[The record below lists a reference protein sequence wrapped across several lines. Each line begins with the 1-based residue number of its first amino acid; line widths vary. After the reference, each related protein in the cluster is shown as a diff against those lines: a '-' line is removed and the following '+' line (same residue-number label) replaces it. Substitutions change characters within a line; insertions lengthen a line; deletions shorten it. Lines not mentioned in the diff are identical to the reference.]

1 MNSTVADSIQPLV
14 LSDNVMQCAAA
25 VIAFLPLRCMIHFS
39 TFCTPGPYLSALRP
53 TSPSPL
59 NTDAA
64 SLVHPT
70 PSPFLVQ
77 MSSPSSLP
85 PPPLRAVFYSSVS
98 PSHPPRTSRGTGDIL
113 VDNTPFNLEYHLA
126 ITSPVRVVYDLP
138 ARCEPRGAIAVP
150 VDSALRLALVRQWRP
165 VPSSTGA
172 SGSFPAD
179 ARPRGFWSLELP
191 RGFPE
196 DGETGADAAQRET
209 EEETGLA
216 AMAVQPLAWL
226 NFNTAVFMT
235 DQPVFLVAVDE
246 KVAAEGVEQDEGE
259 NIIGV
264 RWYSVAELKEAVL
277 SGGIRCGITLAA
289 LAHVFSTE
297 ARGGLRDFV
306 EAPLAKVG
314 GEHYMRAV
322 AMVLERFACEM
333 WEMGLE
339 LGEFDVQKLRFEV
352 ESEKVRDEALV
363 ALSAGGRF
371 YSSSGVLRSSK
382 SHIIVAGVALTELQ
396 FAVSGSCALPGHV
409 VYVQTRGDVAE
420 LVERYPTL
428 KWTTA
433 QGKRTDVSLGASKL
447 TIVFG
452 SGCKGK

>member
-1 MNSTVADSIQPLV
+1 
-14 LSDNVMQCAAA
+14 MQCAAA
-25 VIAFLPLRCMIHFS
+25 VIEFLPLQCMIHLS
-39 TFCTPGPYLSALRP
+39 AFCTPSPFLSVLRP

-59 NTDAA
+59 ETGAV

-70 PSPFLVQ
+70 SSPFEGDSSHPTVSPFPLQ
-77 MSSPSSLP
+77 MASPSSLP
-85 PPPLRAVFYSSVS
+85 PPPLRAVLYSSS
-98 PSHPPRTSRGTGDIL
+98 TPSDPPRTSRGTGDIL

-126 ITSPVRVVYDLP
+126 ITSTTRVVYDLP

-150 VDSALRLALVRQWRP
+150 VDTALRLALVRQWRP

-172 SGSFPAD
+172 SGSFPAGT
-179 ARPRGFWSLELP
+179 RPRGFWSLELP
-191 RGFPE
+191 RGFAE
-196 DGETGADAAQRET
+196 DGETGADAARRET
-209 EEETGLA
+209 AEETGFA
-216 AMAVQPLAWL
+216 AMAVQSLAWL
-226 NFNTAVFMT
+226 NCNTAVFMT

-246 KVAAEGVEQDEGE
+246 NVAAEGVEQDEGE

-264 RWYSVAELKEAVL
+264 RWYSVAELKEVVL

-297 ARGGLRDFV
+297 ARGGLTDFV

-314 GEHYMRAV
+314 GERYMRAV
-322 AMVLERFACEM
+322 ATVLERFACEM

-339 LGEFDVQKLRFEV
+339 LGEFGVQRLRFEV

-363 ALSAGGRF
+363 ALSARGSVD
-371 YSSSGVLRSSK
+371 SSSGVLRFSNSK
-382 SHIIVAGVALTELQ
+382 SPIAVAGVALTELQ

-409 VYVQTRGDVAE
+409 VYVDTRGDAAE

-428 KWTTA
+428 KWTTVE
-433 QGKRTDVSLGASKL
+433 GKRTDVCLGASKL
-447 TIVFG
+447 TIIFE
-452 SGCKGK
+452 SGCADM